1 MSNPLRVLVAGCGN
15 MGASHARAYHKM
27 PEFEIVGLVSRGP
40 ASRAALSQE
49 LGGLPQFSD
58 YYEALETTKPDVVSI
73 NTYPETHGPYAR
85 AALEA
90 GCHVF
95 CEKPLAETV
104 EEAQSIVDAARR
116 HKRKLVVGYILR
128 VHPAWIRFIELARTL
143 GKPLVMRMNLNQ
155 QSHGPTWTAH
165 RNLMNSMSPI
175 VDCGVHYVDVMCQMT
190 GAKPV
195 RVSAIGARLSD
206 ELKPGMYNY
215 GQLQVTFDD
224 GSVGWYEAGWGPM
237 MSEVA
242 FFVKDVVGPKGCVSI
257 VKDPNETEA
266 VASDDIDS
274 HTKTNCIR
282 VHHSALDGRNEF
294 VTPDEF
300 INTEDEPDHQGLCD
314 REQAFFLRA
323 IQQDVDLS
331 DHMHDAVNS
340 LRIVLAADESVKTG
354 QVVRCELQIADCRLQ
369 IARLHALSTRAEQFR
384 RSPQFS
390 AGSKFSA
397 TPLMQY
403 RSPVGGGPSSN
414 T

>member
-1 MSNPLRVLVAGCGN
+1 MTSPLRVLVAGCGN

-27 PEFEIVGLVSRGP
+27 PQFEIVGVVSRGET
-40 ASRAALSQE
+40 SRRALSQE
-49 LGGLPQFSD
+49 LGGLPEFGD
-58 YYEALETTKPDVVSI
+58 YHAALAATRPDVVSI
-73 NTYPETHGPYAR
+73 NTYPETHAPYAT

-104 EEAQSIVDAARR
+104 EQAQRIVDTARA
-116 HKRKLVVGYILR
+116 KGRKLVVGYILR

-155 QSHGPTWTAH
+155 QSHGPSWDGH
-165 RNLMNSMSPI
+165 RNLMQSMSPI

-195 RVSAIGARLSD
+195 RVSAIGARLTD

-215 GQLQVTFDD
+215 GHLQVTFDD

-242 FFVKDVVGPKGCVSI
+242 FFVKDVIGPKGCVSI
-257 VKDPNETEA
+257 VKDPNE
-266 VASDDIDS
+266 ASATGSADIDS

-282 VHHSALDGRNEF
+282 LHHSGLDANNQF
-294 VTPDEF
+294 LQPDEL

-314 REQAFFLRA
+314 REQAYLLRA
-323 IQQDVDLS
+323 IREDLDLS

-340 LRIVLAADESVKTG
+340 LRIVLAADESVRTG
-354 QVVRCELQIADCRLQ
+354 RIVTL
-369 IARLHALSTRAEQFR
+369 
-384 RSPQFS
+384 
-390 AGSKFSA
+390 
-397 TPLMQY
+397 
-403 RSPVGGGPSSN
+403 
-414 T
+414 